1 MEQGPGQR
9 ISPSRRLDRLLGW
22 FVSPDRGPDEA
33 RTCRVVVGFSVT
45 VLAWSPIYA
54 AFYLLALPPQHARVA
69 LEGLALGTAMMASVP
84 LLLRFGASVGFC
96 VGLLGLAAAFLTT
109 LVCSITGGYRS
120 PLIAWVVILPVLGL
134 ALGGMRI
141 AWMWNGLV
149 LALLG
154 GMALGPQLGLPVYDA
169 LSPRAR
175 DVAWG
180 TTIVSITLTIF
191 WFASIYE
198 SIKRQTI
205 AELERASAAKSEF
218 LAHMSHEIRTP
229 MTAIM
234 GLAEM
239 LEEEHLPP
247 AQLESLRAIRRNG
260 EHLIT
265 VINDILDLSR
275 VESGR
280 LELRLGPVRP
290 DLLLREVAA
299 MFQPPAA
306 ERGLDLRVE
315 VGPGAD
321 ALIRSDATRLRQV
334 LINLVANAVK
344 FSERGFVRLGAF
356 ADGERELRFEVEDSG
371 IGIPADKLG
380 EIFEPFTQ
388 VDSSMARRYGGTG
401 LGLSISRRLARALGG
416 ELSVESVL
424 GRGSV
429 FTLRVHAEPLA
440 SPAVAAE
447 PASAQLP
454 PRVLHGRVLV
464 AEDGA
469 DNRRLLVHLLERWGL
484 DVEVAENGIQALEQ
498 VEKCAERGEPIELVL
513 MDMQMPGM
521 DGYEATRR
529 LRAEARRIPIVAV
542 TAHAMDGA
550 REACLAAGCDEFL
563 TKPVDR
569 AQLHAVIASFL
580 SCAER

>member
-1 MEQGPGQR
+1 
-9 ISPSRRLDRLLGW
+9 L
-22 FVSPDRGPDEA
+22 
-33 RTCRVVVGFSVT
+33 
-45 VLAWSPIYA
+45 
-54 AFYLLALPPQHARVA
+54 
-69 LEGLALGTAMMASVP
+69 
-84 LLLRFGASVGFC
+84 
-96 VGLLGLAAAFLTT
+96 
-109 LVCSITGGYRS
+109 
-120 PLIAWVVILPVLGL
+120 
-134 ALGGMRI
+134 
-141 AWMWNGLV
+141 
-149 LALLG
+149 
-154 GMALGPQLGLPVYDA
+154 
-169 LSPRAR
+169 
-175 DVAWG
+175 
-180 TTIVSITLTIF
+180 
-191 WFASIYE
+191 
-198 SIKRQTI
+198 
-205 AELERASAAKSEF
+205 
-218 LAHMSHEIRTP
+218 
-229 MTAIM
+229 
-234 GLAEM
+234 
-239 LEEEHLPP
+239 
-247 AQLESLRAIRRNG
+247 
-260 EHLIT
+260 
-265 VINDILDLSR
+265 
-275 VESGR
+275 
-280 LELRLGPVRP
+280 
-290 DLLLREVAA
+290 
-299 MFQPPAA
+299 FQPPAA

-580 SCAER
+580 TSAER